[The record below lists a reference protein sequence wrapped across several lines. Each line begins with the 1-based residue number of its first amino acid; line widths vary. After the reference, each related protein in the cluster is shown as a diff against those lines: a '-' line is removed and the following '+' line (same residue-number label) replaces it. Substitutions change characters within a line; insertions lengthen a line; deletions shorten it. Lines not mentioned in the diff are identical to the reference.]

1 MLNKD
6 KELHIVIDTDP
17 GTDDTIALALASTF
31 FKKSISALISS
42 YGNVNG
48 EQTYKNLKSLA
59 QLLDIDCTIL
69 KGSMNPINSGNITY
83 TDYHGNNGLCGI
95 QIPLIEQKTN
105 NINIIMDKSNS
116 FNELYKIIK
125 NKKHVKYISI
135 APLTNF
141 VRLIRS
147 YKDTIKYIDELIIMG
162 GGFNCHNVKHRAE
175 YNFSLDGY
183 AVQEALNLPLKKTI
197 CPLDLTQKYVFSE
210 KEIEKIVGCK
220 RSTVFEDQSQFGLIS
235 QIFFK
240 NYDTAVLHNQT
251 GAIIHDAT
259 TLLYL
264 LAPDKCKTTTTK
276 IKSNTWGTVKKCN
289 DGELVK
295 IVQDIDKEILTLT
308 LREMFKKLER

>member
-1 MLNKD
+1 MLKND
-6 KELHIVIDTDP
+6 KELHIIIDTDP

-31 FKKSISALISS
+31 LKRNISALISS

-69 KGSMNPINSGNITY
+69 KGSMHPMNNSNITY
-83 TDYHGNNGLCGI
+83 TNYHGNDGLCGI
-95 QIPLIEQKTN
+95 QIPLTEQKTN
-105 NINIIMDKSNS
+105 NINIIKDKGNS
-116 FNELYKIIK
+116 LNELYKIIK
-125 NKKHVKYISI
+125 SKKHVKYISI

-141 VRLIRS
+141 VRLIES
-147 YKDTIKYIDELIIMG
+147 YNDTIKYIDEIIIMG
-162 GGFNCHNVKHRAE
+162 GGFKCHNVKHHAE

-183 AVQEALNLPLKKTI
+183 AVQEVLKLPLKKTI
-197 CPLDLTQKYVFSE
+197 CPLDLTQKYAFSE
-210 KEIEKIVGCK
+210 KEIEKIIGCK
-220 RSTVFEDQSQFGLIS
+220 RSTVFENQSQFGLIS

-240 NYDTAVLHNQT
+240 NYDTAVLHNQI

-276 IKSNTWGTVKKCN
+276 IDSDIWGAVQNCN
-289 DGELVK
+289 DGKLVK
-295 IVQDIDKEILTLT
+295 IVQDVDKDYFILILH
-308 LREMFKKLER
+308 EMFKKLER